1 MTDLVGQPF
10 GLRERFRLGGIGSP
24 KLWITESSPEI
35 RGLLELDTNSDTC
48 NIELRPSG
56 IVLRFRSLL
65 ETHALVIPFR
75 QLSLFLSRN
84 VYTVHGAAHFIR
96 VRAGDPEVEAF
107 FRKLQQQK
115 ALCAMDRGP
124 FLAT

>member
-24 KLWITESSPEI
+24 KLWIIESSSEI
-35 RGLLELDTNSDTC
+35 RGLLELDINADTC
-48 NIELRPSG
+48 NVELRPSG

-65 ETHALVIPFR
+65 ETFALVIPFR

-84 VYTVHGAAHFIR
+84 AYTVHGAAHFIR
-96 VRAGDPEVEAF
+96 VRAGDPGVEAF
-107 FRKLQQQK
+107 FRKLQKQK
-115 ALCAMDRGP
+115 ALCAVDGGP
-124 FLAT
+124 F